1 MKYVF
6 CVWHKHCM
14 QDRKA
19 FFQDMHLDGAAM
31 AVHVSQQPAIPVALV
46 NSITHHSS
54 NL

>member
-1 MKYVF
+1 
-6 CVWHKHCM
+6 M